1 MPIPFLSFVY
11 LLFSLQTFVAND
23 QIPQSR
29 FTKELVRDFG
39 AIPNDGQNDAAAFR
53 RAMDYC
59 RSHPGTTLL
68 IPAGD
73 YHFSDTLALSF
84 EYKAI
89 NGQYGEDVQGYFFR
103 PHAPYVTALNMEGFR
118 DITISAE
125 GASLIQEGWYEAIGI
140 KNAQNVKITGL
151 TLMHK
156 RAPFTS
162 AQIIAKNEGYMD
174 ARIDTVQYPYITNE
188 VTGRVHF
195 YNPASQRVYMAGG
208 IQRKELLAD
217 GQTIRFHTSRPQE
230 VGDWVILRHS
240 AHNRAGILIKE
251 SKNITLENVTLHSQ
265 PGMGIVGH
273 RSENITLD
281 HLQVIPL
288 PGTFTS
294 TNTDATHF
302 TSCKGYIRFLN
313 CVFGGQ
319 GDDCTNVHN
328 YYWSAYPEQ
337 DSKQVRIAV
346 EGADLHALSLDYPD
360 KGDTLLLIDR
370 TNLNPIATFLTKA
383 VYTSEKDWKVVVTV
397 DQDLPK
403 NLDQYYLINK
413 TRKPSVQIYNNTVRS
428 HLARAFL
435 IKTSNVHIKGN
446 VIQQSSGSAIQLGAE
461 AAWREGSPVEN
472 ILIENNWFVD
482 CGYGHGAQQGTVIS
496 AEVNGIR
503 AATSTINRN
512 IVIRNNVMQ
521 ALGKTAI
528 YIADT
533 EGVQIYRNRIVGA
546 DKAVEVKNATQVF
559 IEE

>member
-1 MPIPFLSFVY
+1 MFYLFLP
-11 LLFSLQTFVAND
+11 LAWLFSWNPFIPND
-23 QIPQSR
+23 LTATSR
-29 FTKELVRDFG
+29 VTKDLVRDFG
-39 AIPNDGQNDAAAFR
+39 AIPNDGQNDAAALR
-53 RAMDYC
+53 KAMDYC
-59 RSHPGTTLL
+59 RTHPGTTLI

-73 YHFSDTLALSF
+73 YHFRDEQALEF

-89 NGQYGEDVQGYFFR
+89 NGQYGENVQGYFFR
-103 PHAPYVTALNMEGFR
+103 PEAPYVTALDMEGFR
-118 DITISAE
+118 NITISAE
-125 GASLIQEGWYEAIGI
+125 GATLIQEGWYEAIGL
-140 KNAQNVKITGL
+140 KNAQQVKISGL

-162 AQIIAKNEGYMD
+162 AQIIDKQEGYMD
-174 ARIDTVQYPYITNE
+174 ARIDTVQYPYITKD

-195 YNPASQRVYMAGG
+195 YNPTSQRVYMAGG
-208 IQRKELLAD
+208 IQRKELLPD
-217 GQTIRFHTSRPQE
+217 KQTLRFHTSQPQE

-251 SKNITLENVTLHSQ
+251 SQNITLEGVTIHSQ

-273 RSENITLD
+273 RSENITMD
-281 HLQVIPL
+281 HVQIIPL
-288 PGTFTS
+288 PGTYTS

-302 TSCKGYIRFLN
+302 TSCKGYIRFLH

-328 YYWSAYPEQ
+328 YYWSAYPEK
-337 DSKQVRIAV
+337 DPKQVRIAV

-370 TNLNPIATFLTKA
+370 SNLNPVAQLLTQE
-383 VYTSEKDWKVVVTV
+383 VRTSEQEWKVVVTV
-397 DQDLPK
+397 DQALPADLDK
-403 NLDQYYLINK
+403 YYIINK
-413 TRKPSVQIYNNTVRS
+413 TRQPSVQIYFNTVRS
-428 HLARAFL
+428 HLARAYL

-472 ILIENNWFVD
+472 ILIEKNWFVD

-512 IVIRNNVMQ
+512 IVIRDNVMQ

-546 DKAVEVKNATQVF
+546 EKAVEVKNATEVLVD
-559 IEE
+559 